1 MLEAVDVYK
10 NFRGVKALKGVST
23 TFLDGEIHGLVGE
36 NGAGKSTLMKIICGQ
51 YSPTGGQILIDGVE
65 AKFRNPREAY
75 NHGIRIVHQE
85 LSLIRSLSVAEN
97 IFIHKFKEGRLIAG
111 VDRKNLENQARDML
125 EEWDID
131 LDASQSV
138 AHVSMGIRQLVEIAR
153 ELSTGGKIIILDEPT
168 SSLTNTEIEKL
179 YSVLRKLK
187 ETGIAIVFISHRLN
201 EVTELVDR
209 ITVLRDGEMVGTSN
223 TEDLNPEQ
231 ICKLIAGTDMSNLY
245 PKIVSEI
252 GETAL
257 EVKSISGYGFT
268 NISLSVKWG
277 EIVGLAGLI
286 GAGRSELCR
295 AIFGVDALENG
306 EIILRGERV
315 TISSA
320 SQAVSRG
327 LALLGEDRSEEGIF
341 PELSVSMNVLMLK
354 VKNAVRNFVVRNSLM
369 DNLARKMGDKLN
381 IVTYDPMKQKIS
393 ELSGGNQQKVLFGRL
408 LATEPDIL
416 ILDEPTRGVDINN
429 KTEIHRFMGE
439 FAAGGGAVL
448 MVSSELDEV
457 IGVCDRVYVLHEG
470 ELIDE
475 FSRNN
480 FEKEGILQC
489 MMGLNK

>member
-1 MLEAVDVYK
+1 MLEAIDIYK
-10 NFRGVKALKGVST
+10 NFRGVKALRGVST

-51 YSPTGGQILIDGVE
+51 YLPSGGKLMIDGEEVR
-65 AKFRNPREAY
+65 FRNPREAY

-85 LSLIRSLSVAEN
+85 LSLIRSLSLAEN
-97 IFIHKFKEGRLIAG
+97 IFIHKFKEGRIGAG
-111 VDRKNLENQARDML
+111 VDRKSLEKKAQAML
-125 EEWDID
+125 EEWDIN
-131 LDASQSV
+131 LDPSQKI

-153 ELSTGGKIIILDEPT
+153 ELSTGGRIIILDEPT

-187 ETGIAIVFISHRLN
+187 ETGIAVVFISHRLN

-209 ITVLRDGEMVGTSN
+209 ITVLRDGEMVGTSK
-223 TEDLNPEQ
+223 TEELSPEQ
-231 ICKLIAGTDMSNLY
+231 ICRLIAGTDMSDLY
-245 PKIVSEI
+245 PKINSEI
-252 GETAL
+252 GDMAL
-257 EVKSISGYGFT
+257 EIRSLSGDGFRD
-268 NISLSVKWG
+268 ISLSVKWG
-277 EIVGLAGLI
+277 EIVGLAGLV

-295 AIFGVDALENG
+295 AVFGVDAHNDGGVYIGG
-306 EIILRGERV
+306 EKV
-315 TISSA
+315 NISSA
-320 SQAVSRG
+320 SVAVSKG
-327 LALLGEDRSEEGIF
+327 MALLSEDRSEEGIF

-354 VKNAVRNFVVRNSLM
+354 VKNAIRGFIVRNSLM
-369 DNLARKMGDKLN
+369 ESLARKMGEKLN
-381 IVTYDPMKQKIS
+381 IVTYDPMKQKII

-408 LATEPDIL
+408 LATEPEIL

-457 IGVCDRVYVLHEG
+457 IGICDRVYVLHEG
-470 ELIDE
+470 ELVEE